1 MQHVFIAERTSIK
14 FARRLGKNA
23 IPYADCSYEA
33 EGTVLFFGNLFKF
46 LKFYVV
52 MFESLLVNRYLLYI
66 YSVKQ
71 VNLNIIIVR
80 S

>member
-1 MQHVFIAERTSIK
+1 MQHACIAEKTSIK

-23 IPYADCSYEA
+23 IPYADGSYEA
-33 EGTVLFFGNLFKF
+33 EGIVLFFGNLFKF

-52 MFESLLVNRYLLYI
+52 MFERLLVHLYLLYI

-71 VNLNIIIVR
+71 VNLNIIIVW